1 MAKLYDLA
9 VKTGEFTG
17 SDGQTKGKW
26 LNVGAVMSGNDGGQ
40 YMILDRTFN
49 PAGLPNPENR
59 SNVLVSMFEPKDNAG
74 GGQSQQR
81 QASPAVTNHQAMAP
95 ASQPDFDDDIPF

>member
-17 SDGQTKGKW
+17 ADGQTKGKW

-49 PAGLPNPENR
+49 PAGLPNPDNR

-74 GGQSQQR
+74 GGQPQQR
-81 QASPAVTNHQAMAP
+81 QASPAVTNHP
-95 ASQPDFDDDIPF
+95 ANPPSSMSAFDDSVPF